1 MENWVY
7 PHGFW
12 QFEAEVDLS
21 NLFFN
26 FKGADFLKVQFLAW
40 SVSLL
45 SFKIFAEEVD
55 FVPPLELW
63 CLLVPSIVV
72 SSHHYGYVFDVEV
85 QLFVESFQLVC
96 FEDSFLG

>member
-1 MENWVY
+1 MY

-26 FKGADFLKVQFLAW
+26 FKGADFLEVQFLAW

-45 SFKIFAEEVD
+45 SSKIFAKKVD
-55 FVPPLELW
+55 FVPPL
-63 CLLVPSIVV
+63 
-72 SSHHYGYVFDVEV
+72 
-85 QLFVESFQLVC
+85 
-96 FEDSFLG
+96 